1 MNTPSLDELAKQG
14 NPKAIADLMNSTLQP
29 KGIRIVKSAIK
40 DECLQ
45 LLLESENI
53 LDKDKIVKFIQSKM
67 TELSV
72 NSIKEIKILN
82 RRKGSSETTWYEKI
96 SIKSESKLDSQ
107 PTPTINQSRP
117 SSSIQKNSQPRQ
129 TVKINN
135 PSNSQKTV
143 KVKPKNGRISFKDC
157 FDKATIAIVV
167 AIGIIW
173 LRALFIA
180 IYVAFSLFIFTLILS
195 LIAGYIAYTKNRN
208 MVRWLFFSLCFNGL
222 MVFVIL
228 FLPMAGQTQSNKNK
242 KRPKFKVYTPK
253 QRINYIESY
262 LEQCFIR
269 TLEPRADY
277 YYFHIPTKI
286 YDLYTIDSKKR
297 IKLDLVYFRLVDGE
311 FKEGRKTITYDL
323 EELYLIFWDNQR
335 GVTTKIYVEWGE
347 NALILLDDNSPKT
360 DDLKTMKNIQE
371 ELNQVRKD
379 QKTVNAELSKTESL
393 IKTLETSE
401 IYKSKVPM
409 YKRAMELLSQSEA
422 KATFVIEEYTK
433 FLKDYVL
440 DFYLNDI
447 EPSFLKGQTQELSW
461 IGKYKHFK
469 EDYEMLQ
476 SMIQEYDK
484 LKQGSI

>member
-14 NPKAIADLMNSTLQP
+14 NHKAIADLMNSTLKP

-53 LDKDKIVKFIQSKM
+53 QDKDKIVKFIQSKM

-82 RRKGSSETTWYEKI
+82 RRKGSSQTTWYEKI

-135 PSNSQKTV
+135 PYNSQKTV
-143 KVKPKNGRISFKDC
+143 KAKPKNGRISFKDC
-157 FDKATIAIVV
+157 FDTVTIIIVV
-167 AIGIIW
+167 TMTIIQSPF
-173 LRALFIA
+173 LITLYSVNFYVFLSYIIA
-180 IYVAFSLFIFTLILS
+180 S
-195 LIAGYIAYTKNRN
+195 LITGYIAYLRERN
-208 MVRWLFFSLCFNGL
+208 MVRWFLFNLPFSIFGI
-222 MVFVIL
+222 FVVS
-228 FLPMAGQTQSNKNK
+228 FLPIGGQTKSNTNK

-269 TLEPRADY
+269 TLKPQPDY

-286 YDLYTIDSKKR
+286 YDLFTIDSKKR
-297 IKLDLVYFRLVDGE
+297 VKFDLVYFQLVDGE
-311 FKEGRKTITYDL
+311 FKESRKTIAYDL
-323 EELYLIFWDNQR
+323 EELYLIFWDNQQ
-335 GVTTKIYVEWGE
+335 GVKTKIYVDWGE
-347 NALILLDDNSPKT
+347 NALILLDDNSPKIN
-360 DDLKTMKNIQE
+360 DLKTIKNIQE
-371 ELNQVRKD
+371 ELNQVQKD
-379 QKTVNAELSKTESL
+379 QKTVSAELSKTESL

-401 IYKSKVPM
+401 IYKSKVPL

-422 KATFVIEEYTK
+422 KATFVVEEYTK